1 MNLYQGKVNT
11 LYTISKFDS
20 TIPFYYK
27 ERLYSYGFLEN
38 TPIKIIKKPM
48 IFGPLIVNI
57 LGTNIM
63 IRKNDAKMIII
74 TPTKNQS

>member
-1 MNLYQGKVNT
+1 MNLYQGKVNI
-11 LYTISKFDS
+11 LYTRSKFDS
-20 TIPFYYK
+20 KTPFYYK
-27 ERLYSYGFLEN
+27 ERLYSYGFIEN
-38 TPIKIIKKPM
+38 TSIKSIKKPM

-74 TPTKNQS
+74 TEKKNQ